1 MIKFKNVIPIIV
13 LATMFQ
19 TCSPDKKPE
28 VSETSAKEE
37 TTPVHLAYDPSY
49 STSFEMGNPAYSEMI
64 VQGSWKDWE
73 DNNLDNMANWVSD
86 TITAIHS
93 DNDVVYGL
101 DSLMARWKKARSE
114 YTSSVPTVNAVMSVR
129 STDRN
134 EDWVLV
140 WATSIDT
147 KTDGAIDTVA
157 LMETWR
163 INAAG
168 KADMLLQ
175 FDRADRK
182 E

>member
-1 MIKFKNVIPIIV
+1 
-13 LATMFQ
+13 
-19 TCSPDKKPE
+19 
-28 VSETSAKEE
+28 
-37 TTPVHLAYDPSY
+37 
-49 STSFEMGNPAYSEMI
+49 
-64 VQGSWKDWE
+64 
-73 DNNLDNMANWVSD
+73 
-86 TITAIHS
+86 
-93 DNDVVYGL
+93 
-101 DSLMARWKKARSE
+101 MARWKEARSE
-114 YTSSVPTVNAVMSVR
+114 YTSSVPTINAVMSIR

-163 INAAG
+163 INADG

-175 FDRADRK
+175 FDRANRK

>member
-1 MIKFKNVIPIIV
+1 MIKFKNVILVIV
-13 LATMFQ
+13 LASIILACT
-19 TCSPDKKPE
+19 PEKKPE
-28 VSETSAKEE
+28 VMETPAVQE
-37 TTPVHLAYDPSY
+37 TMPVSLAYDPSY
-49 STSFEMGNPAYSEMI
+49 SASFELGNPAYAEMI

-73 DNNLDNMANWVSD
+73 DDNLDNMANWVCD
-86 TITAIHS
+86 TITAFHS
-93 DNDVVYGL
+93 DNEVVYGL
-101 DSLMARWKKARSE
+101 ENLMARWKEARSE
-114 YTSSVPTVNAVMSVR
+114 YTSSVPTINAVMSIR

-163 INAAG
+163 INADG

-175 FDRADRK
+175 FDRANRK

>member
-1 MIKFKNVIPIIV
+1 MIQLKNVTVAFV
-13 LATMFQ
+13 LATIIFAC
-19 TCSPDKKPE
+19 TPEKKPE
-28 VSETSAKEE
+28 VME
-37 TTPVHLAYDPSY
+37 TTVIHEIEPISLPYVPSY
-49 STSFEMGNPAYSEMI
+49 SASFEVGDPAYAEMI

-73 DNNLDNMANWVSD
+73 DNNLDNMVNWVSD
-86 TITAIHS
+86 TITAFHS
-93 DNDVVYGL
+93 NNQVVNGL
-101 DSLMARWKKARSE
+101 DNLMARWKRMRAD
-114 YTSSVPTVNAVMSVR
+114 YTSSVPTINAVMSVR
-129 STDRN
+129 SKDKN

-163 INAAG
+163 INSAG

-175 FDRADRK
+175 FNRANRK

>member
-1 MIKFKNVIPIIV
+1 MIKLKNVTLVFV
-13 LATMFQ
+13 LASIILACT
-19 TCSPDKKPE
+19 PEKKPE
-28 VSETSAKEE
+28 VTETPAVRE
-37 TTPVHLAYDPSY
+37 TIPLNLPYDLSY
-49 STSFEMGNPAYSEMI
+49 SSSFEMGNPAYAEMI
-64 VQGSWKDWE
+64 VKGSWKDWE
-73 DNNLDNMANWVSD
+73 DNNLDNMTNWVCD
-86 TITAIHS
+86 TITAFHS
-93 DNDVVYGL
+93 DNEVVYGL
-101 DSLMARWKKARSE
+101 ENLMARWKEARSE
-114 YTSSVPTVNAVMSVR
+114 YTSSVPTINAVISVR

-147 KTDGAIDTVA
+147 KTDGAMDTVA

-175 FDRADRK
+175 FDRANRK